1 MARVALEG
9 VSKTFGEV
17 EVIPRLDLDIADG
30 EFVVLVGPSGCG
42 KTTSLR
48 MIAGLE
54 SASGG
59 SIRIDGRDVTR
70 LRPGARNCAMVFQNY
85 ALYPHMTVRGNIT
98 YGLKVRRTP
107 PAEVD
112 RLLAE
117 AARILGL
124 GPYLDRK
131 PRQLSGG
138 QQQRVAIG
146 RAIVRQPDVFLFDE
160 PLSNLD
166 AKLRVEMRSEIK
178 QLHRRLGN
186 TVVYVTHDQVEA
198 MTLADR
204 VVVMHQ
210 GRIEQAAPPIALYE
224 QPANTF
230 VAAFI
235 GAPAMNFVPVRVEA
249 GGLRLA
255 DGSPVPLPAGTLPA
269 GTLPA
274 GSSGLGAGRGLIL
287 GVRPEHVVPDGGLRL
302 RVREIEPLGPH
313 KLLIGELA
321 GGRFVAQVPP
331 HLPVAIDDDC
341 PIGFDPARMHL
352 FDQATGHAV
361 RVRPGRG

>member
-17 EVIPRLDLDIADG
+17 AVIPLLDLDIADG

-54 SASGG
+54 AATGG
-59 SIRIDGRDVTR
+59 AIRIGERDVTS

-85 ALYPHMTVRGNIT
+85 ALYPHMTVRENIT
-98 YGLKVRRTP
+98 YGLKVRKTP
-107 PAEVD
+107 AADVQ
-112 RLLAE
+112 RLLTE
-117 AARILGL
+117 AVRILGL

-166 AKLRVEMRSEIK
+166 AKLRVEMRTEIK
-178 QLHRRLGN
+178 QLHRRLRN
-186 TVVYVTHDQVEA
+186 TVIYVTHDQVEA

-210 GRIEQAAPPIALYE
+210 GRIEQAAPPIELYE
-224 QPANTF
+224 RPLNAF

-235 GAPAMNFVPVRVEA
+235 GAPAMNFVPVRAEA
-249 GGLRLA
+249 AGLRLA
-255 DGSPVPLPAGTLPA
+255 DGSAVPLPVGRP
-269 GTLPA
+269 
-274 GSSGLGAGRGLIL
+274 GLAVGRSLNL
-287 GVRPEHVVPDGGLRL
+287 GVRPEHVLPAGQLRML
-302 RVREIEPLGPH
+302 VREIEPLGPH

-321 GGRFVAQVPP
+321 GARFVAQVPP
-331 HLPVAIDDDC
+331 HLPAAIDAPC
-341 PIGFDPARMHL
+341 PIGLDRDRLHL
-352 FDQATGHAV
+352 FDPETGRAV
-361 RVRPGRG
+361 